1 MRILERLRLHAAG
14 SAGVLVVGAGL
25 MLGGC
30 REESGPPA
38 VAAAPKPEVKEAP
51 ATPIAEKKAELGAE
65 VGTETWDPAWD
76 KYVEEALPKEMLAD
90 QMGTKVRRFCP
101 RFSKMNEVDRRQF
114 WAYFFQALAG
124 AEAGLKPTADVRH
137 TQPEV
142 AVKDDVTKRMVR
154 SQGLLQLTYMDS
166 DRYGCDFDWD
176 ADKKLPERDPGRTI
190 LQPKNN
196 LACGVKILENQ
207 VVTQNRPLVS
217 GKSYWGPLH
226 PGWATYRTF
235 VREMANTPAVCRV
248 DPAGPKKGRA
258 GKGAAVETASNVGG
272 K

>member
-1 MRILERLRLHAAG
+1 MRLLSGLFFRSSGWVAILATGLLLAGCKKDAA
-14 SAGVLVVGAGL
+14 
-25 MLGGC
+25 
-30 REESGPPA
+30 PPV
-38 VAAAPKPEVKEAP
+38 VAAPQPQTKEAP
-51 ATPIAEKKAELGAE
+51 ATPIAEKKAEFGAE

-101 RFSKMNEVDRRQF
+101 RFNKMSEVDRRQF

-124 AEAGLKPTADVRH
+124 AEAGLKPTTDVRH
-137 TQPEV
+137 SQPEV
-142 AVKDDVTKRMVR
+142 AVKDTVTKRTVR

-176 ADKKLPERDPGRTI
+176 ADKKLPERDPARTI

-196 LACGVKILENQ
+196 LTCGVKILENQ
-207 VVTQNRPLVS
+207 VVTQNWPLVS

-226 PGWATYRTF
+226 PGWGTNRVL
-235 VREMANTPAVCRV
+235 VREMANVPQVCRV
-248 DPAGPKKGRA
+248 DPAAPRKPRV
-258 GKGAAVETASNVGG
+258 GKVASVGTAA